1 MAEIDIL
8 SINNKKI
15 QDVEARKDIQ
25 VIKENQINLIE
36 DDTSMN
42 GISDTNHDNLETTNK
57 TIIGAI
63 NEVNSQFKD
72 IAKQTNNKSRRYGN
86 NLRMN
91 FPKVLLKNSEY
102 VFPSEFSLRYDSLP
116 KVYKNKEQFITDF
129 DVANYKNISGKTVYV
144 DVKNGN
150 SSNDGLTRQ
159 TPCQSV
165 TKALVIADDGD
176 TIQIINEEYTLL
188 GRLEWMQSKTIDKNI
203 NIISDNKVIVF
214 MGDIPTWS
222 VNGNYNNVYETTRN
236 NVGKVVDLNDIENKK
251 QYKEVDSIEKLS
263 NTIYSFYCDGTK
275 TYINTNGN
283 TPNRV
288 LPILKVDLANVQNGD
303 TQNIKVYLENIIF
316 IGGDC
321 NIHMIGTSTHHE
333 HELYTKNC
341 ECYFSCEKD
350 SILSQNIKRSY
361 HQNTICAYS
370 RKDGFNYS
378 TTLGNVNIVDF
389 IEVDCIAY
397 GNGDNSNTAQ
407 TANTHN
413 GSTAHAKTHGIR
425 INGAYYGN
433 YGGNVIDV
441 QQVNSVNL
449 GCITYDSLSTDI
461 GFNQGIGSQQNNGA
475 VMWLENCISFNNYSD
490 IYCSTGNTITVVNSI
505 FDTIHGNG
513 TKNLSNNY

>member
-1 MAEIDIL
+1 MSD
-8 SINNKKI
+8 KI
-15 QDVEARKDIQ
+15 RVRDGNDGYSYPYTSPDLVVDKNGKSNTTKFEELEAK
-25 VIKENQINLIE
+25 IE
-36 DDTSMN
+36 AGS
-42 GISDTNHDNLETTNK
+42 GISIDDSNTATDK
-57 TIIGAI
+57 TWSSSKID
-63 NEVNSQFKD
+63 SQFKD
-72 IAKQTNNKSRRYGN
+72 IAKQTKRYGAMIRKN
-86 NLRMN
+86 Y
-91 FPKVLLKNSEY
+91 PKVLIKNSEY

-129 DVANYKNISGKTVYV
+129 DVADYKNISGKTVYV

-165 TKALVIADDGD
+165 TKALVLADDGD
-176 TIQIINEEYTLL
+176 TIQIINEKYTLF

-251 QYKEVDSIEKLS
+251 QYKEVDSIENVS

-275 TYINTNGN
+275 TYINTNGH

-288 LPILKVDLANVQNGD
+288 LPVLKVDLANIQNGD

-321 NIHMIGTSTHHE
+321 NIKMIGTSAHHE

-341 ECYFSCEKD
+341 ECYFSAKVD

-361 HQNTICAYS
+361 HQGTVCAYS

-378 TTLGNVNIVDF
+378 TTIGNVNIVDF

-413 GSTAHAKTHGIR
+413 GSTAHAKSHGIR

-441 QQVNSVNL
+441 QQVKSVNL

-461 GFNQGIGSQQNNGA
+461 GFNQGIGSQQNDGA

-490 IYCSTGNTITVVNSI
+490 IYCSIGNTITVKNSI
-505 FDTIHGNG
+505 FDTIYGNG